1 MWGAVSDAY
10 DVDTGVLREIYDIRR
25 GNVKFKKDK
34 EQYIR
39 DIIKVLSDIGEIVDE
54 FEVIE

>member
-10 DVDTGVLREIYDIRR
+10 DVDTDVLREIYDIRR
-25 GNVKFKKDK
+25 GNAKFKKDK
-34 EQYIR
+34 EPYIR

-54 FEVIE
+54 FEVI

>member
-10 DVDTGVLREIYDIRR
+10 DVDTAVLREIYDIRR
-25 GNVKFKKDK
+25 GNAKFKKDK